1 MLSSQTVDN
10 RVYMDQSSEKTEQR
24 PSATRTEPESSV
36 ARTAKGN
43 ELQAILQL
51 ALIATVGSTFI
62 ALYVLW
68 IGISG
73 HHKRNVDT
81 AALAALYAAQQLSQ
95 INVDSTSFG
104 KVGLCDQPADD
115 SGAFSYSHG
124 QSRVTGLNTIYKTL
138 AVDAAIAKHLKRQI
152 MTELIDRDRAEVK
165 KVENE
170 LRLRLHEA
178 AEPDLMEAQA
188 SENSSQLYASTAS
201 KQNNIYRDVYRMLAA
216 DKSSPDLSL
225 IEVRLKLGRYKQP
238 ASTSPDS
245 WPSGKIRLIEPAE
258 LFEPAKKEQAPYTV
272 LVEAVFQTKSKN
284 TSDPIR
290 TVSKKYCA
298 LISSPRLAPVKST
311 LVMSFPDGLPPV
323 IDSAMSLLTAKGLS
337 GNGDWQQAVGNE
349 VPGKGSLA
357 PSLQPVLPGMSPSD
371 AFSVALY
378 HWLKRQGSEVT
389 EQKLY
394 ELLEAKWNSSAPI
407 MKFQTET
414 APPTYESKPN
424 SCLAIDTG
432 ARQYAI
438 LNQTGP
444 GGIGQTAIS
453 RAFAIYS
460 GTLSSSP
467 QVNFPQNALPLF
479 VDRDGKC
486 NLAGRKDYSDKFVND
501 YLKAVYDT
509 NLAAVGSAAVSRM
522 VIARASAELTQLDQ
536 KIYIEQQ
543 ELNSVVNRF
552 NRLRLEIN
560 PTKDEAAPN
569 EVARQKA
576 LIQEKMDAL
585 KLSISSDEED
595 RARLR
600 KTNMQAQRTTSIANQ
615 VGTTTYELCAQAFRL
630 CKDGIFKIDKPT
642 PAYIISRKFVFTPCT
657 KPVDESDFFKPESE
671 ISDNSKLWLTKSF
684 DVVKTIE
691 NARLAPDTIVEGA
704 KYSDFASTSV
714 LQQTNSPVVFLTT
727 DELFSSSTPRP
738 MIFNFYPFGNIR
750 IPSGQLFYY
759 CKDALRTGSVPAVS
773 WSVVIRDLVASVGQN
788 SMGNATGEPI
798 PSDQP
803 DWCKTSDQ
811 HDCPGLAC
819 EFQLRTPIPVITN
832 SPETLLTNP
841 VNSAQI
847 QQIPPVPADML

>member
-1 MLSSQTVDN
+1 
-10 RVYMDQSSEKTEQR
+10 MDQSSEKTEQR
-24 PSATRTEPESSV
+24 PAANRTEPETTV
-36 ARTAKGN
+36 VRTVKDN
-43 ELQAILQL
+43 EFQAILQL
-51 ALIATVGSTFI
+51 ALIATVGSTVI

-104 KVGLCDQPADD
+104 KVGLCDQSSDD
-115 SGAFSYSHG
+115 TGSFSYVHG
-124 QSRVTGLNTIYKTL
+124 QGRVTGLNTIYKTL
-138 AVDAAIAKHLKRQI
+138 AVDASIAKHLKRQI
-152 MTELIDRDRAEVK
+152 MIDLIDKDLAEVK

-188 SENSSQLYASTAS
+188 SENSTQLYASTTS

-225 IEVRLKLGRYKQP
+225 IEVRLKLGRYKQQ
-238 ASTSPDS
+238 ASAPPDS
-245 WPSGKIRLIEPAE
+245 WPSGKIRIIEPPE

-272 LVEAVFQTKSKN
+272 LVEAVFQTKSKSP
-284 TSDPIR
+284 SDPVR
-290 TVSKKYCA
+290 TISKKYCA
-298 LISSPRLAPVKST
+298 LISAPRLAPVKST
-311 LVMSFPDGLPPV
+311 LVMNFPDGLPPI
-323 IDSAMSLLTAKGLS
+323 IDSAMSLLTAKSLS
-337 GNGDWQQAVGNE
+337 GTGDWQQAVGNE

-371 AFSVALY
+371 AFSVVLY
-378 HWLKRQGSEVT
+378 HWLKRQGSEVS

-407 MKFQTET
+407 MKFSPET
-414 APPTYESKPN
+414 TTPTNESKPN

-444 GGIGQTAIS
+444 GGIGQTALS
-453 RAFAIYS
+453 RAFAIYT
-460 GTLSSSP
+460 GALAGSP

-486 NLAGRKDYSDKFVND
+486 NLAGRKGYSDKFVND
-501 YLKAVYDT
+501 YLKAIYDT
-509 NLAAVGSAAVSRM
+509 NLAAVESAAVSRM

-536 KIYIEQQ
+536 KIYIERQ
-543 ELNSVVNRF
+543 ELNSVMNRF
-552 NRLRLEIN
+552 NRLGAETPPAKAR
-560 PTKDEAAPN
+560 AAPN

-576 LIQEKMDAL
+576 LIQDKLDAL
-585 KLSISSDEED
+585 KISITADEDE
-595 RARLR
+595 RAKLR
-600 KTNMQAQRTTSIANQ
+600 KTNTLAQRTTATANQ

-630 CKDGIFKIDKPT
+630 CKDGIFRIDRPT

-657 KPVDESDFFKPESE
+657 IPVDESDFFKPESE
-671 ISDNSKLWLTKSF
+671 ISANSKLWLTKSF
-684 DVVKTIE
+684 DVVTTIE
-691 NARLAPDTIVEGA
+691 TARLSADTMVEGA
-704 KYSDFASTSV
+704 KYSDFAESSI

-727 DELFSSSTPRP
+727 DELFSSTTPRP

-750 IPSGQLFYY
+750 VPSGQLFYY
-759 CKDALRTGSVPAVS
+759 CKDALRTGSAPAVS

-788 SMGNATGEPI
+788 SMGNPSGEPI

-819 EFQLRTPIPVITN
+819 EFQLRTPLPVITN

>member
-24 PSATRTEPESSV
+24 PSATRTEPESNVVQTVKS
-36 ARTAKGN
+36 N

-51 ALIATVGSTFI
+51 ALIATVGSVVI
-62 ALYVLW
+62 SLYVLW

-81 AALAALYAAQQLSQ
+81 AALAALYAAEQLSQ
-95 INVDSTSFG
+95 INVDSASFG
-104 KVGLCDQPADD
+104 KVGLCDQASDD
-115 SGAFSYSHG
+115 SGTFSYVRG
-124 QSRVTGLNTIYKTL
+124 QRRVTGLNTIYKTL

-152 MTELIDRDRAEVK
+152 MTDLIEKDLAEVK

-178 AEPDLMEAQA
+178 AEPDLMEAKA
-188 SENSSQLYASTAS
+188 SENSTQLYASTAS

-225 IEVRLKLGRYKQP
+225 IEVRLKLGRYKQR
-238 ASTSPDS
+238 ATASPDG

-284 TSDPIR
+284 GSDPIR

-298 LISSPRLAPVKST
+298 LISAPRLDPVKST

-323 IDSAMSLLTAKGLS
+323 IDSAMSILTAKSIS
-337 GNGDWQQAVGNE
+337 GTGDWQQAVGNE

-389 EQKLY
+389 EQKVY

-407 MKFQTET
+407 MKFQPVT
-414 APPTYESKPN
+414 APTNESKPN

-444 GGIGQTAIS
+444 GGIGQTALS

-460 GTLSSSP
+460 GAVASSP
-467 QVNFPQNALPLF
+467 QVSFPPNALPLF
-479 VDRDGKC
+479 VDSEGKC
-486 NLAGRKDYSDKFVND
+486 NLTGRKDYSDKFVND

-509 NLAAVGSAAVSRM
+509 NLAAVESAAVSRM
-522 VIARASAELTQLDQ
+522 VIARASTELAQLDQ
-536 KIYIEQQ
+536 KIYIERQ
-543 ELNSVVNRF
+543 ELNSIINRF
-552 NRLRLEIN
+552 NRLGLEA
-560 PTKDEAAPN
+560 PPAKDEGAPN

-576 LIQEKMDAL
+576 LIQDKIDAL
-585 KLSISSDEED
+585 KASIATDEES
-595 RARLR
+595 RAKLR
-600 KTNMQAQRTTSIANQ
+600 KTNTLAQRTTSVANQ

-630 CKDGIFKIDKPT
+630 CKDGIFRIDKPT
-642 PAYIISRKFVFTPCT
+642 PGYIISRKYVFRPCT

-671 ISDNSKLWLTKSF
+671 VSANSKLWLTKSF
-684 DVVKTIE
+684 DVVTTIE
-691 NARLAPDTIVEGA
+691 AARLAADTVVEGA
-704 KYSDFASTSV
+704 KYSDFATSTIS
-714 LQQTNSPVVFLTT
+714 QQTRSPVVFLTT
-727 DELFSSSTPRP
+727 DELFSTSTPRP

-759 CKDALRTGSVPAVS
+759 CKDALRTGSAPAVS

-788 SMGNATGEPI
+788 SMGNPTGEPI
-798 PSDQP
+798 QSDQP

-811 HDCPGLAC
+811 HECPGLAC
-819 EFQLRTPIPVITN
+819 EFQLRTPLPVITN

-847 QQIPPVPADML
+847 QQIPPVPADLL